1 MVCRFKNSSPV
12 KIMQTVWIILNQA
25 VHQPWAHEA
34 ATKNT
39 YERCPASLAALLHH
53 AGHRARLSAVEVGK
67 ALLGRGGPLAG
78 PFQTLIYSHPR
89 N

>member
-1 MVCRFKNSSPV
+1 MVKIEGSIPGGYEDRMVCRFKNSSPV

-25 VHQPWAHEA
+25 VHQPWA
-34 ATKNT
+34 
-39 YERCPASLAALLHH
+39 P
-53 AGHRARLSAVEVGK
+53 ARLSAVEVDK

-89 N
+89 K